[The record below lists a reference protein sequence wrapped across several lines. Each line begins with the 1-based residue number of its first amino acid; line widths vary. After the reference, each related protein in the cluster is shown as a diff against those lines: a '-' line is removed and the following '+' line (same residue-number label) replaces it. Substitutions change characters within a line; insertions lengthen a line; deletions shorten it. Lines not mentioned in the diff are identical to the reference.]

1 MGEGRVQAGQVLP
14 GTSGWQGADRTALHH
29 PGALQPVPWLQ
40 KGVRSWG
47 YMSVEPMGCADG
59 VRRASEGKKGVR
71 GHSRDPG
78 LRPESSLLA
87 GEGLSGQ
94 TGAQAALAGGGC
106 PCPTVFTRTGDPG
119 INCH

>member
-71 GHSRDPG
+71 GQKALSWRG
-78 LRPESSLLA
+78 RGCRARQVLRLPWPVV
-87 GEGLSGQ
+87 
-94 TGAQAALAGGGC
+94 AAL
-106 PCPTVFTRTGDPG
+106 PRLSLPEPVTLE
-119 INCH
+119 